1 MEADGGGAA
10 QMEAH
15 GHRQLLCPALTHF
28 YKLLSLCSIQKGNWE
43 HSGPLAAGTGHSG
56 TSDRCSQGCGDQP
69 HSAGTEDGSLERAGQ
84 HRKGMDDM
92 HTKSDQR
99 QKGL

>member
-1 MEADGGGAA
+1 M
-10 QMEAH
+10 
-15 GHRQLLCPALTHF
+15 RSRRRVLCPGKFCRRSDTF

-69 HSAGTEDGSLERAGQ
+69 HSAGTEDGSQ
-84 HRKGMDDM
+84 H
-92 HTKSDQR
+92 SAP
-99 QKGL
+99 